1 MLNEKK
7 GISLIVL
14 VLIAVVVIVIGAV
27 SVVLVM
33 NNSNNDNSPTNN
45 NNNANLNLNNE
56 TSPTKPQTDDNQTNN
71 IDLIYTFKDPSK
83 PVAFDYPNLKS
94 IEEGTSQI
102 FKNSRYVI
110 AYCRETKEAELKD
123 IPTELSEKF
132 SRTISTHLIG
142 DFNSFSIKESKE
154 MNINNIK
161 VLMIKGL
168 LVAEFDD
175 GSKVNYPMQGYTF
188 KKSGMIVELIGF
200 INEETNDTNKKE
212 MEKTIEAMIKTLRDD
227 R

>member
-1 MLNEKK
+1 MKK
-7 GISLIVL
+7 QKMGLSMIVTVVIIL
-14 VLIAVVVIVIGAV
+14 VIAVLITVGII
-27 SVVLVM
+27 LVTS
-33 NNSNNDNSPTNN
+33 NRTDTDVTSNNG
-45 NNNANLNLNNE
+45 E
-56 TSPTKPQTDDNQTNN
+56 VGTDDGQTNSTNQEVNDSQTNN

-94 IEEGTSQI
+94 IEEGTSRI

-110 AYCRETKEAELKD
+110 AYCRDTKEAELKD
-123 IPTELSEKF
+123 IPMELSEKF
-132 SRTISTHLIG
+132 SIATSTHLIG
-142 DFNSFSIKESKE
+142 TFNSFTVKESKE
-154 MNINNIK
+154 MNINGIK

-188 KKSGMIVELIGF
+188 EKAGMIVELIGF
-200 INEETNDTNKKE
+200 INEESNDANQKE
-212 MEKTIEAMIKTLRDD
+212 METTVEAIIKTLRDD